1 MHNVRE
7 QIFMVAVQSHPS
19 ATAGAATGAQLV
31 VASLET
37 HGVDTVFGIP
47 GVHTLALYDALA
59 SSSIRHVLAR
69 HEQGVGFMAD
79 GYARATGKPG
89 VAVVITGPGVTNIA
103 TAVGEAYTDSSPLLV
118 ISSNVDSPYLD
129 DMRGNLHDLKDQMSV
144 MKAVTKWNARVSSA
158 AEVPGVMAEAFERL
172 EAGRPLPVHVE
183 IPLDV
188 LDQPIG
194 TNRVLREP
202 CIAVSEPSDEKIG
215 KAAKLLAT
223 AKRPL
228 IYAGGGAVS
237 SGAAPF
243 VLQLAERL
251 HAPVLTSI
259 MGKGAIPEDHPL
271 SLGAVWS
278 AGNVVDD
285 YLQRADLALVVG
297 SKLGAQAT
305 DMFQMTLPEP
315 LIRIEIDPREMHLNA
330 QPSLP
335 LLGDAAP
342 IAARLVEALSA
353 IESLDGFDQTEDAIA
368 VRRQAEADAWFGHRR
383 AHIDALRR
391 AIPRDGILCNDMT
404 MMSYVACSVY
414 PVYEPRTFLFP
425 SGFGT
430 LGFALPVAIGAKIG
444 RPEAAV
450 VAVVGDGGFQYTM
463 GDLGCAVQER
473 LGLPIVIFN
482 DSTYS
487 AVKHAQRQERGG
499 RYLAVDLVNP
509 DYVKLAD
516 AYGIP
521 GTRASSPEELEREV
535 RLALDRDLPTII
547 DVPIAPWV

>member
-1 MHNVRE
+1 
-7 QIFMVAVQSHPS
+7 MVAVQSNPS
-19 ATAGAATGAQLV
+19 TTSIAATGAQLV
-31 VASLET
+31 IESLES

-47 GVHTLALYDALA
+47 GVHTLALYDALCD
-59 SSSIRHVLAR
+59 SSIRHVLAR

-118 ISSNVDSPYLD
+118 ISSNVESPYLD
-129 DMRGNLHDLKDQMSV
+129 DMRGNLHDLKDQLAV
-144 MKAVTKWNARVSSA
+144 MKAVTKWNARVA
-158 AEVPGVMAEAFERL
+158 DANEVTGIMGEAFDRL
-172 EAGRPLPVHVE
+172 RSGRPLPVHVE
-183 IPLDV
+183 VPLDV
-188 LDQPIG
+188 LDQQAVDAP
-194 TNRVLREP
+194 LPREP
-202 CIAVSEPSDEKIG
+202 FIVVPEPNDEKVD
-215 KAAKLLAT
+215 KAAAMLAG
-223 AKRPL
+223 AQRPL

-243 VLQLAERL
+243 IRQLAERL
-251 HAPVLTSI
+251 KAPVLTSI

-271 SLGAVWS
+271 SLGALWS

-285 YLQRADLALVVG
+285 YLKQADVVIVIG

-305 DMFQMTLPEP
+305 DMFQMTLPEN
-315 LIRIEIDPREMHLNA
+315 LIRVDIDPREMNLNA
-330 QPSLP
+330 QPSSP
-335 LLGDAAP
+335 LLGDAALVSE
-342 IAARLVEALSA
+342 RLVAALSDSVEIA
-353 IESLDGFDQTEDAIA
+353 GVDQTDEVRA
-368 VRRQAEADAWFGHRR
+368 VRKSAEENAWNAERR
-383 AHIDALRR
+383 GYLDALRR
-391 AIPRDGILCNDMT
+391 AIPRDGILSTDMT
-404 MMSYVACSVY
+404 MMSYVACGLY
-414 PVYEPRTFLFP
+414 PVYEPRTFFFP

-430 LGFALPVAIGAKIG
+430 LGFALPAAIGAKIG
-444 RPEAAV
+444 RPEAGV
-450 VAVVGDGGFQYTM
+450 VAIVGDGGFQYTM

-473 LGLPIVIFN
+473 MGLPIVIFN

-487 AVKHAQRQERGG
+487 AVKHAQQTERGG

-521 GTRASSPEELEREV
+521 GIRANSPEELEREV
-535 RLALDRDLPTII
+535 TLAFERDLPTII

>member
-1 MHNVRE
+1 
-7 QIFMVAVQSHPS
+7 MVAVQPNPS
-19 ATAGAATGAQLV
+19 ATSAAATGAQLV
-31 VASLET
+31 IESLEN

-47 GVHTLALYDALA
+47 GVHTLALYDALRD
-59 SSSIRHVLAR
+59 SSIRHVLAR

-118 ISSNVDSPYLD
+118 ISSNVERPYLD
-129 DMRGNLHDLKDQMSV
+129 DMRGNLHDLKDQLAV
-144 MKAVTKWNARVSSA
+144 MKAVTKWNARVTDA
-158 AEVPGVMAEAFERL
+158 NEVTCTMAEAFDRL
-172 EAGRPLPVHVE
+172 ESGRPLPVHVE
-183 IPLDV
+183 VPLDV
-188 LDQPIG
+188 LDQKADGVPG
-194 TNRVLREP
+194 TRDPLIVVPEP
-202 CIAVSEPSDEKIG
+202 DASKID
-215 KAAKLLAT
+215 KAAALLAS
-223 AKRPL
+223 ARRPL
-228 IYAGGGAVS
+228 IYAGGGAIS

-243 VLQLAERL
+243 IRELAERL
-251 HAPVLTSI
+251 KAPVLTSI

-271 SLGAVWS
+271 SLGALWS
-278 AGNVVDD
+278 AGNIVDD
-285 YLQRADLALVVG
+285 YLKQADVVIVIG

-305 DMFQMTLPEP
+305 DMFQMTLPEN
-315 LIRIEIDPREMHLNA
+315 LIRVDIDPREMNLNA
-330 QPSLP
+330 QPSTP
-335 LLGDAAP
+335 LLGDAALVSE
-342 IAARLVEALSA
+342 RLVAALSDSV
-353 IESLDGFDQTEDAIA
+353 ELSGVDQTDEAKS
-368 VRRQAEADAWFGHRR
+368 VRNAAESNAWFAERR
-383 AHIDALRR
+383 DYIDALRR
-391 AIPRDGILCNDMT
+391 SIPRDGILSTDMT
-404 MMSYVACSVY
+404 MMSYVACGLYS
-414 PVYEPRTFLFP
+414 VYEPRTFFFP

-430 LGFALPVAIGAKIG
+430 LGFALPAAIGAKIG

-487 AVKHAQRQERGG
+487 AVKHAQKEERDG

-521 GTRASSPEELEREV
+521 GVRANSPAELERELG
-535 RLALDRDLPTII
+535 LAFARALPTII

>member
-1 MHNVRE
+1 
-7 QIFMVAVQSHPS
+7 MVAVQPNPS
-19 ATAGAATGAQLV
+19 TTSTAATGAQLV
-31 VASLET
+31 IESLEA

-47 GVHTLALYDALA
+47 GVHTLALYDALHE
-59 SSSIRHVLAR
+59 SSIRHVLAR

-89 VAVVITGPGVTNIA
+89 VAMVITGPGVTNIA

-118 ISSNVDSPYLD
+118 ISSNVESPYLD
-129 DMRGNLHDLKDQMSV
+129 DMRGNLHDLKDQLAV
-144 MKAVTKWNARVSSA
+144 MKAVTKWNARVTDTND
-158 AEVPGVMAEAFERL
+158 VTGIMAEAFDRL
-172 EAGRPLPVHVE
+172 ESGRPLPVHVE
-183 IPLDV
+183 LPLDV
-188 LDQPIG
+188 LDQRAEGDP
-194 TNRVLREP
+194 TPREP
-202 CIAVSEPSDEKIG
+202 FIVVPEPSDEKVE
-215 KAAKLLAT
+215 KAAALLAD

-251 HAPVLTSI
+251 KAPVLTSI

-271 SLGAVWS
+271 SLGSLWS
-278 AGNVVDD
+278 AGNEVDA
-285 YLQRADLALVVG
+285 YLQRADVVVVIG

-305 DMFQMTLPEP
+305 QMFQMTLPEN
-315 LIRIEIDPREMHLNA
+315 LIRIDIDPREMHLNA
-330 QPSLP
+330 QPTTP
-335 LLGDAAP
+335 LLGDAALVSE
-342 IAARLVEALSA
+342 RLVATLSDTVELA
-353 IESLDGFDQTEDAIA
+353 GIDQTDEVVALRKA
-368 VRRQAEADAWFGHRR
+368 AEATAWFAERR
-383 AHIDALRR
+383 DYVDALRR
-391 AIPRDGILCNDMT
+391 AIPRDGILSTDMT

-414 PVYEPRTFLFP
+414 PVYEPRTFFFP

-430 LGFALPVAIGAKIG
+430 LGFALPAAIGAKVG
-444 RPEAAV
+444 RPEAGV

-473 LGLPIVIFN
+473 MGLPIVIFN

-487 AVKHAQRQERGG
+487 AVKHAQKEERGG

-521 GTRASSPEELEREV
+521 GVRANSPEELEHEIG
-535 RLALDRDLPTII
+535 LAFERDLPTII

>member
-1 MHNVRE
+1 
-7 QIFMVAVQSHPS
+7 MVAVQPNPS
-19 ATAGAATGAQLV
+19 TTSIAATGAQLV
-31 VASLET
+31 IQSLEN

-47 GVHTLALYDALA
+47 GVHTLALYDALKD
-59 SSSIRHVLAR
+59 SSIRHVLAR

-118 ISSNVDSPYLD
+118 ISSNVESPYLD
-129 DMRGNLHDLKDQMSV
+129 DMRGNLHDLKDQLAV
-144 MKAVTKWNARVSSA
+144 MKAVTKWNARVTDA
-158 AEVPGVMAEAFERL
+158 NEVSGVMAEAFDRL
-172 EAGRPLPVHVE
+172 QSGRPLPVHVE

-188 LDQPIG
+188 LDQQASGAPLPQKPFIVVPDP
-194 TNRVLREP
+194 T
-202 CIAVSEPSDEKIG
+202 DEKLDQ
-215 KAAKLLAT
+215 AAAQLAG

-243 VLQLAERL
+243 ITQLAERL
-251 HAPVLTSI
+251 KAPVLTSI

-271 SLGAVWS
+271 SLGALWS
-278 AGNVVDD
+278 TGNVVDE
-285 YLQRADLALVVG
+285 YLKQADVVIVIG

-305 DMFQMTLPEP
+305 EMFQLTLPEN
-315 LIRIEIDPREMHLNA
+315 LIRVDIDPREMNLNA
-330 QPSLP
+330 QPSSP
-335 LLGDAAP
+335 LLGDASLVTERLVAALSDSVE
-342 IAARLVEALSA
+342 IAAA
-353 IESLDGFDQTEDAIA
+353 DQTEEVMA
-368 VRRQAEADAWFGHRR
+368 VRKAAEKTAWHAERR
-383 AHIDALRR
+383 DHIDALRR
-391 AIPRDGILCNDMT
+391 AIPRDGILSTDMT
-404 MMSYVACSVY
+404 MMSYLACGLY
-414 PVYEPRTFLFP
+414 PVYEPRTFFFP

-430 LGFALPVAIGAKIG
+430 LGFALPAAIGAKIG

-450 VAVVGDGGFQYTM
+450 VAIVGDGGFQYTM

-473 LGLPIVIFN
+473 MGLPIVIFN

-487 AVKHAQRQERGG
+487 AVKHAQLRERGG

-521 GTRASSPEELEREV
+521 GVRANSPEELEREV
-535 RLALDRDLPTII
+535 KLAFDRDLPTII

>member
-1 MHNVRE
+1 
-7 QIFMVAVQSHPS
+7 MVAVQPSPS
-19 ATAGAATGAQLV
+19 ATTTATTGAQL
-31 VASLET
+31 AIEALEA
-37 HGVDTVFGIP
+37 HGVETVFGIP
-47 GVHTLALYDALA
+47 GVHTLALYDALH

-103 TAVGEAYTDSSPLLV
+103 TAIGEAYTDSSPVLV
-118 ISSNVDSPYLD
+118 ISSNVESPYLD

-144 MKAVTKWNARVSSA
+144 MRAVTKWNARITDA
-158 AEVPGVMAEAFERL
+158 GEVQGIMSEAFERL
-172 EAGRPLPVHVE
+172 GSGRPLPVHIE

-188 LDQPIG
+188 LDQTADTDPAQH
-194 TNRVLREP
+194 EP
-202 CIAVSEPSDEKIG
+202 FSASPELSEGKLANAVE
-215 KAAKLLAT
+215 LLASS
-223 AKRPL
+223 KRPL

-237 SGAAPF
+237 SGAAPYI
-243 VLQLAERL
+243 LQLAERL

-271 SLGAVWS
+271 ALGANWG
-278 AGNVVDD
+278 AGNAVDD
-285 YLQRADLALVVG
+285 YLQRADLVLVVG

-305 DMFQMTLPEP
+305 EMFQMSLPENV
-315 LIRIEIDPREMHLNA
+315 IRIDIDPREMHLNA
-330 QPSLP
+330 QPSTP
-335 LLGDAAP
+335 LLGDAALLT
-342 IAARLVEALSA
+342 ARLVDALVSK
-353 IESLDGFDQTEDAIA
+353 ELSGVDQTQEARELRVEA
-368 VRRQAEADAWFGHRR
+368 ERTSWFAERRDY
-383 AHIDALRR
+383 IDALRR
-391 AIPRDGILCNDMT
+391 AIPRDGIVSNDMT

-414 PVYEPRTFLFP
+414 PVYEPRTFFFP

-430 LGFALPVAIGAKIG
+430 LGFALPAAIGAKIG
-444 RPEAAV
+444 RPDAAV

-473 LGLPIVIFN
+473 MALPIVIFN

-487 AVKHAQRQERGG
+487 AVKHAQMEERGA
-499 RYLAVDLVNP
+499 RYLGVDLVNP
-509 DYVKLAD
+509 DYVKLAE

-521 GTRASSPEELEREV
+521 GVRAHSPQELEREV
-535 RLALDRDLPTII
+535 RAALERDLPTII